1 LEHFD
6 DYAAGNGRIQE
17 SDRKRGRTITFY
29 PPGYER
35 GASDYYLRVGPLRV
49 SVTAAKQ
56 AAAELAA
63 AVALMQLPSH
73 TPPPGAQ
80 RCSHV
85 HYLGPGDRDEVHPI
99 HDGGKHLAVGDTV
112 PFPGIWEG
120 QTDKTP
126 AGGRYVIRGFEVHV
140 EDLLVYATVHWEG
153 S

>member
-1 LEHFD
+1 
-6 DYAAGNGRIQE
+6 
-17 SDRKRGRTITFY
+17 
-29 PPGYER
+29 
-35 GASDYYLRVGPLRV
+35 
-49 SVTAAKQ
+49 
-56 AAAELAA
+56 
-63 AVALMQLPSH
+63 MQLPSH